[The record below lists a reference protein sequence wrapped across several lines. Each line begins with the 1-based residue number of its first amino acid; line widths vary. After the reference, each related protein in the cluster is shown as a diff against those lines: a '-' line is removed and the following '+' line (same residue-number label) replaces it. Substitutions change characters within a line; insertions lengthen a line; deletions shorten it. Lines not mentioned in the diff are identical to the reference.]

1 MRKSKV
7 SVEKYNIM
15 HADLIK
21 IMSLQ
26 PNQQITD
33 ISVCGKT
40 STNPW
45 SLVITVET
53 TDSTNIEVPSYT
65 SEK

>member
-7 SVEKYNIM
+7 SVEKYHIM

-33 ISVCGKT
+33 ISVGGKT

-45 SLVITVET
+45 SLVIVVET